1 LVKSLIKNL
10 PKLSDEYLHKIVP
23 MTMTLDDQQIFCNS
37 LNCSIC
43 QKVLGTDRIRDNCHF
58 TGRFRG
64 ATHSKCNLDNK
75 VNKFILV
82 FFHNFSKY
90 DCHLFIKEL
99 GKIPGEITVIPINKE
114 NYISVSKNITS
125 LNGTSLEISFL
136 DTYAYI

>member
-1 LVKSLIKNL
+1 
-10 PKLSDEYLHKIVP
+10 
-23 MTMTLDDQQIFCNS
+23 
-37 LNCSIC
+37 
-43 QKVLGTDRIRDNCHF
+43 
-58 TGRFRG
+58 
-64 ATHSKCNLDNK
+64 LDNK